1 MVRIHG
7 PSDRLP
13 GFLNSAPTLRR
24 PTAPPLVN
32 APLDGDIRQSKVRH
46 DRDFIVHGPI
56 RNVQCLRKMLRIFS
70 QRASPA
76 RRLTPHQR
84 TQSRRQLARWLCARF
99 RLMQR
104 SKCSLLGSIAQAIN
118 QVRAAPRPLLRAPM
132 VPRVRK
138 SSTNTFRSQRIGAS

>member
-46 DRDFIVHGPI
+46 DRDFIVHGPF
-56 RNVQCLRKMLRIFS
+56 RNVQRLRKMLRIFS
-70 QRASPA
+70 LKALPASRKFWGGA
-76 RRLTPHQR
+76 SAAGLSGAKTLFAS
-84 TQSRRQLARWLCARF
+84 TLNGDLAAVIATIAASQ
-99 RLMQR
+99 LMQ
-104 SKCSLLGSIAQAIN
+104 A
-118 QVRAAPRPLLRAPM
+118 RALQ
-132 VPRVRK
+132 
-138 SSTNTFRSQRIGAS
+138 STTKT